1 MSRQCYIY
9 IFVFLF
15 YVQLPSSVHGQ
26 SPSRFAEIDR
36 MVLAVPDSQSK
47 SIGHLAKYFTKNTNT
62 EIEKVRAV
70 YKWITSNI
78 AYDWEA
84 FSKKAITDQSAE
96 NTLKTRMAVC
106 EGYANLFKSLCEAS
120 QIQCE
125 VVSGYA
131 KGTDYQIGIPIDEP
145 NHSWNAVKIFGKW
158 QLADPTWG
166 ANDKNNRTNDYYF
179 LPPPEKLI
187 FTHFPERAT
196 WQLLPHRI
204 SMYEFERKQ
213 LVYPTFFDLN
223 LQSFNHLESL
233 IETPLSTLYFT
244 FSVPAQTQIE
254 ATLHL
259 GEEVIDL
266 QDFISRKY
274 NWVSIKVDSLKAEK
288 IYELNIYGAASDSSQ
303 NLDLLITYYIST
315 GKGKLKYQC
324 TPKSDFRVDSI
335 TGMPYW
341 FMAKY
346 IENAKKG
353 RYVAL
358 EKLLNEGLSLYPTNS
373 WLYFR
378 LGDVYERLTII
389 DKAITAYQKAID
401 FAPDYYEPHYNLGVL
416 YYNRAIDIYDS
427 WRKMNPEE
435 TKSKEVKK
443 ELVTL
448 LSKAKPHVVKA
459 LELHPDTTHLE
470 KALKNINHFVN

>member
-1 MSRQCYIY
+1 MSRQYYIY
-9 IFVFLF
+9 IFIFI
-15 YVQLPSSVHGQ
+15 YVQLSSSLHGQ
-26 SPSRFAEIDR
+26 SLSRFAEIDR
-36 MVLAVPDSQSK
+36 MVLAVPDSQTK
-47 SIGHLAKYFTKNTNT
+47 NIQHLARYFSEYTNT
-62 EIEKVRAV
+62 EIERARAA
-70 YKWITSNI
+70 YKWITTHV

-84 FSKKAITDQSAE
+84 FAKKAITDQSAE
-96 NTLKTRMAVC
+96 NTLKTRVAVC
-106 EGYANLFKSLCEAS
+106 EGYANLFKALCDELG
-120 QIQCE
+120 IPCE

-131 KGTDYQIGIPIDEP
+131 KGIDYQIGMPIDEP

-158 QLADPTWG
+158 HLADPTWG

-179 LPPPEKLI
+179 LPPPERLI
-187 FTHFPERAT
+187 FTHFPERAN

-204 SMYEFERKQ
+204 NMYEFERKQ

-223 LQSFNHLESL
+223 LQSFNHVESMV
-233 IETPLSTLYFT
+233 ETSLSILYFT
-244 FSVPAQTQIE
+244 FSVPAKHQID

-274 NWVSIKVDSLKAEK
+274 NWASIKLDSLKPEK
-288 IYELNIYGAASDSSQ
+288 VYELNIYGAASDSSQ
-303 NLDLLITYYIST
+303 NLDLLITYHIST
-315 GKGKLKYQC
+315 GKGKLKYLC
-324 TPKSDFRVDSI
+324 TPKSDFKLDSI
-335 TGMPYW
+335 TSMPYW

-358 EKLLNEGLSLYPTNS
+358 EKLLNEGLSLYPNNS

-378 LGDVYERLTII
+378 LGDVYERLTVI

-401 FAPDYYEPHYNLGVL
+401 FAPNYYEPHYNLGVL

-435 TKSKEVKK
+435 DKSKEVKK
-443 ELVTL
+443 ELITL

-459 LELHPDTTHLE
+459 LELNPAMAHLE